1 LFVGNVTLLTY
12 THSCFCSSV
21 KLGYAGVAVCGY
33 GLGYATGLLITYVY
47 IVGWMFVLGCVV
59 TYVSGF
65 YPPYYSIY
73 YCFYLIFAF
82 GANIFLIDLLYVT
95 TYVCVALL
103 AWRATSNSTCLV
115 SMSSAVSFVS
125 ASANTNI
132 SLPLVVA

>member
-1 LFVGNVTLLTY
+1 
-12 THSCFCSSV
+12 
-21 KLGYAGVAVCGY
+21 LGYAGVAVCGY
-33 GLGYATGLLITYVY
+33 GIGYATGLIIVCVY
-47 IVGWMFVLGCVV
+47 TVGWMFVLSCVV

-65 YPPYYSIY
+65 YPPYCNIY

-82 GANIFLIDLLYVT
+82 GANIFLIDLLCVT

-103 AWRATSNSTCLV
+103 TWRATSISTCLV